1 MVDVDDT
8 IDLDEDE
15 EHTGDE
21 DKNEDEDEDDREG
34 VRRLNEFDDGSLSDG
49 DIPEEDL

>member
-1 MVDVDDT
+1 MDDT
-8 IDLDEDE
+8 LDLDEDE
-15 EHTGDE
+15 EHPDSEADE
-21 DKNEDEDEDDREG
+21 DKNENADE

>member
-1 MVDVDDT
+1 MWT
-8 IDLDEDE
+8 IPLIWMR
-15 EHTGDE
+15 TRSTPTPRTDE
-21 DKNEDEDEDDREG
+21 DKDENADE